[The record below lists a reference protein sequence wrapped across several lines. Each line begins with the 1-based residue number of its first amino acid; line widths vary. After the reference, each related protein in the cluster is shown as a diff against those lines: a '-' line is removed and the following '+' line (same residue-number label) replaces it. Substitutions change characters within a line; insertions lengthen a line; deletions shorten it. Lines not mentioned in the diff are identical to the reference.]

1 MSIDQMDE
9 YTVNLADAYAKDAY
23 QKGYEQGVEDSKGK
37 QPLGATEPFKG
48 HCLHCFEEGYGQG
61 KKDAVKHGHWIRHLA
76 IGWSEAHYTCSCCG
90 YYLHFDRRE
99 NANYCPKCGA
109 RLDEDEQYYKY

>member
-1 MSIDQMDE
+1 MSIDEMYE
-9 YTVNLADAYAKDAY
+9 STVQYAYAL
-23 QKGYEQGVEDSKGK
+23 GYEQG
-37 QPLGATEPFKG
+37 Q
-48 HCLHCFEEGYGQG
+48 
-61 KKDAVKHGHWIRHLA
+61 KDAIKHGHWIRHLA

-109 RLDEDEQYYKY
+109 RLDEE

>member
-1 MSIDQMDE
+1 MAFAKVCEDIF
-9 YTVNLADAYAKDAY
+9 NLGFQA
-23 QKGYEQGVEDSKGK
+23 GIEKGK
-37 QPLGATEPFKG
+37 SEAS
-48 HCLHCFEEGYGQG
+48 
-61 KKDAVKHGHWIRHLA
+61 KHGHWIRHLA

>member
-1 MSIDQMDE
+1 MSIDQMDD

-23 QKGYEQGVEDSKGK
+23 QKGYE
-37 QPLGATEPFKG
+37 
-48 HCLHCFEEGYGQG
+48 QG